1 MARGRARTPEA
12 EAARREKI
20 RQAVKRRIQYR
31 DSKGRFTTKEKF
43 IRESPR
49 AREGVPLFRGNVHVL
64 IVSDYR
70 KHNPHYPQR
79 HGIDYDTAE
88 YATYI
93 DPSIASNP
101 SALQFHLNQLHPY
114 RVHYRAR
121 VVEYL

>member
-20 RQAVKRRIQYR
+20 RQAIKRRVQYR
-31 DSKGRFTTKEKF
+31 DSRGRFVSKTQF
-43 IRESPR
+43 LREES
-49 AREGVPLFRGNVHVL
+49 ARMGFPLRRGNVHVL

-70 KHNPHYPQR
+70 KHHPHFPQR
-79 HGIDYDTAE
+79 QGIDYDTAE